1 MNNRLLIIMQDTTL
15 RKSFGARVKKL
26 RKQKHWTQ
34 KQLAAKVD
42 IRYQLLNKYE
52 SGQHIPPASTLIN
65 LSDTLNTTIDY
76 LLTGDPVESSPLSS
90 TILFK
95 RFKEIEKFDSDE
107 QNIVITLI
115 DAMIAK
121 HHMEGAMKPV

>member
-1 MNNRLLIIMQDTTL
+1 LD
-15 RKSFGARVKKL
+15 
-26 RKQKHWTQ
+26 
-34 KQLAAKVD
+34 
-42 IRYQLLNKYE
+42 
-52 SGQHIPPASTLIN
+52 
-65 LSDTLNTTIDY
+65 TTIDY
-76 LLTGDPVESSPLSS
+76 LLTGDPVESSPLSN

-121 HHMEGAMKPV
+121 HRMEGAMKPV